1 MFFFNLFRIE
11 RDERRS
17 TRVGGGEIVS
27 FDGKGKKRKK
37 NLGQLFTTICSL
49 SFETTIEIPSGGN
62 LTSVFQSFRQ
72 ERTPIGRNRVR
83 QTVQFHLFVEMDDD
97 SPVFPSRNNILDY
110 IDRCSIEKNKGKKKK
125 KKIKRNEFSLRSIEI
140 HRDEKTSSKLAYAMY
155 FKRAIFEFFL
165 AVGRIFSISSKWND
179 KQISL
184 LTSIPSRF
192 PHLPLHGPFCIPAG

>member
-1 MFFFNLFRIE
+1 ME
-11 RDERRS
+11 R
-17 TRVGGGEIVS
+17 
-27 FDGKGKKRKK
+27 GKNEKK

-110 IDRCSIEKNKGKKKK
+110 IDRCSIEKNKGKKEK

-192 PHLPLHGPFCIPAG
+192 PHLPLHGPFCIPAR

>member
-1 MFFFNLFRIE
+1 ME
-11 RDERRS
+11 R
-17 TRVGGGEIVS
+17 
-27 FDGKGKKRKK
+27 GKNEKK

-110 IDRCSIEKNKGKKKK
+110 IDRCSIEKNKGKEKK
-125 KKIKRNEFSLRSIEI
+125 KKIKRNEFS
-140 HRDEKTSSKLAYAMY
+140 RD
-155 FKRAIFEFFL
+155 R
-165 AVGRIFSISSKWND
+165 
-179 KQISL
+179 
-184 LTSIPSRF
+184 SRF
-192 PHLPLHGPFCIPAG
+192 TGMRKLLLNSHVRCILSEPSLNFSSP